1 MPRPAKARSFL
12 LAGAALATLV
22 LAALIL
28 AVPAWAQAPARVEV
42 ERLGE
47 TTRLRLV
54 LPEAAGGALTAEAEI
69 AANMVIVA
77 RLSDAIDAD
86 LATLRQQAPDYIAM
100 ARLDADGRTLRLALN
115 TTLEPRISVSHNV
128 IAIDLAPPGT
138 PAQPDVVSAFALARN
153 AEAEARA
160 DAEAAAAA
168 AALNALQAPALAVT
182 LRVGEASD
190 YTRLAFQWPEDVTYS
205 LSETEGRAVLTF
217 SRAAEID
224 IAQLRAD
231 PPRFVDAVTRL
242 EANSLSLAFIL
253 APQVEARVWSD
264 APGRVVL
271 DLAPEGSTGTEGVL
285 DQLAAYADSLSGDG
299 APSGPEAQAY
309 ASSQPDTGA
318 GPSRIAPQAD
328 ESPEPAQEPASEAAA
343 PPEPEARPDPVPQS
357 GVVPVEVR
365 ENGDDLV
372 LSFTWASLPG
382 AAVFRRSDALWIV
395 FGAGAALETGE
406 VAAVGSRHVNSFRA
420 FSGQDFSALR
430 LVSPISTQADVNAA
444 GATWTITLGDMID
457 EPPLP
462 VRLARDTSFNR
473 PATLR
478 IGLNSAR
485 NVVDVLDP
493 VVGDTLLILTADG
506 EKRGVLTP
514 RQFAQSRIL
523 ASAHGVAIEPYADD
537 LTLTLEPG
545 GARLSRPEGLQLSRA
560 SDPALAASLDRP
572 MTPGF
577 LDLERWRGDQP
588 FMAGRQRL
596 QQAALTLEPEALT
609 ALARF
614 NLGWGLAGEAIGYLN
629 LSIQESP
636 ALGASAQ
643 TAALRGAA
651 EYMMG
656 RFEDAEASLSQTEL
670 INDPSAQPWRA
681 LVAAKSGDWALA
693 RRRFEQG
700 RDQVFFFEPVWRARI
715 AAWHGLS
722 TLRTGDIGAVQALLD
737 QVENGAPDE
746 EAAAIAAFA
755 RAGLAARYGDVDTA
769 IERYDAL
776 TRDPWTPIQA
786 RARLERVRLQSQTGR
801 IAPDEAVDM
810 LESLRF
816 QWRGDDTEVEASAM
830 LGEVY
835 AQAGR
840 FEEALSTMEAT
851 RMRFPESRVSRS
863 LGLEM
868 DTLFRDLFLDGA
880 ADRMDPLTAVAL
892 WREHQQL
899 TPPGPDGVRM
909 VLGVVERLVE
919 VDLLNQ
925 AAEYLQYFVDE
936 RAITMTAQARAAIAA
951 DLAEIYLMDERP
963 EQALRAI
970 EQTRIAGL
978 SGALVAERR
987 LLQARALAG
996 LGRTEHA
1003 QELIENDRTQP
1014 ADRLRARIA
1023 WDERRWLEA
1032 GRRAEALLGD
1042 RWRNT
1047 DALSARDSHDVLR
1060 ALIAYALAEDRASLD
1075 RVEAR
1080 YGGAMA
1086 QTEHASAFATVA
1098 NEVVRPGDARIS
1110 ALVSQLAELDTS
1122 ETLMRGF
1129 LSRNPDTAAAVDGET
1144 G

>member
-1 MPRPAKARSFL
+1 MPRPANARALL
-12 LAGAALATLV
+12 LAGAALAALV
-22 LAALIL
+22 LGAPGL
-28 AVPAWAQAPARVEV
+28 AQAPARVEV

-47 TTRLRLV
+47 TARLRIV
-54 LPEAAGGALTAEAEI
+54 LPESAGGDLTAQAEI
-69 AANMVIVA
+69 AANMVVVA
-77 RLSDAIDAD
+77 RLSDSIDAD

-100 ARLDADGRTLRLALN
+100 ARLDPDGMTLRLALN
-115 TTLEPRISVSHNV
+115 TALEPRISVSHNI
-128 IAIDLAPPGT
+128 IAIDLAPPGA
-138 PAQPDVVSAFALARN
+138 PPQPDIVSPYERART
-153 AEAEARA
+153 AEARA
-160 DAEAAAAA
+160 QAEAAAAA
-168 AALNALQAPALAVT
+168 AAAARAVPPPPALPVT

-205 LSETEGRAVLTF
+205 LSEDEGRAVLTF
-217 SRAAEID
+217 ARAAEID
-224 IAQLRAD
+224 IAGLRAA

-242 EANSLSLAFIL
+242 EADGLSLAFIL

-285 DQLAAYADSLSGDG
+285 DQLAAYADSLSGGDT
-299 APSGPEAQAY
+299 PSGPDVEAYRQAEG
-309 ASSQPDTGA
+309 APDTAAETGTEA
-318 GPSRIAPQAD
+318 GIEAGQAAPAL
-328 ESPEPAQEPASEAAA
+328 EAA
-343 PPEPEARPDPVPQS
+343 PEARPDSAPES
-357 GVVPVEVR
+357 GVVPIEVR
-365 ENGDDLV
+365 ETGEDLV
-372 LSFTWASLPG
+372 LSFSWASLPG

-395 FGAGAALETGE
+395 FGAGAELDAGE
-406 VAAVGSRHVNSFRA
+406 IAAVGSRHVDSFRT
-420 FSGQDFSALR
+420 FSGQDFAALR
-430 LVSPISTQADVNAA
+430 LVSPISTQADVHAA
-444 GATWTITLGDMID
+444 GATWTVTLADMID

-485 NVVDVLDP
+485 DVIETPDP

-514 RQFAQSRIL
+514 RRFAESRIL

-545 GARLSRPEGLQLSRA
+545 GARLSRPDGLQLSRA
-560 SDPALAASLDRP
+560 ADPALAASLDRP

-577 LDLERWRGDQP
+577 LDLERWRGEQP
-588 FMAGRQRL
+588 FLEGQRRL

-614 NLGWGLAGEAIGYLN
+614 HLGWGLAGEAIGYLN
-629 LSIQESP
+629 LSIEENP
-636 ALGASAQ
+636 ALGSSAE

-656 RFEDAEASLSQTEL
+656 RYEDAEASLSHTEL
-670 INDPSAQPWRA
+670 VNDPSAQPWRG
-681 LVAAKSGDWALA
+681 LVAAQSRDWALA

-700 RDQVFFFEPVWRARI
+700 RDHVFFFEPVWRSRI

-722 TLRTGDIGAVQALLD
+722 ALRTGDVGAVERWLD
-737 QVENGAPDE
+737 QVDIGTPDE

-755 RAGLAARYGDVDTA
+755 RAGLAARYGDVDSA
-769 IERYDAL
+769 IDQYEAL
-776 TRDPWTPIQA
+776 TRDTWLPIRA
-786 RARLERVRLQSQTGR
+786 RAQLEKLRLQSQTGR
-801 IAPDEAVDM
+801 IAPDEAVEM

-830 LGEVY
+830 LGQVY

-840 FEEALSTMEAT
+840 FDEALSTMDST
-851 RMRFPESRVSRS
+851 RLRFPESPVARR

-868 DTLFRDLFLDGA
+868 DTLFRDLFLDGG

-892 WREHQQL
+892 WREHQEL

-978 SGALVAERR
+978 SGDLVAERR

-996 LGRTEHA
+996 VGRTEHA
-1003 QELIENDRTQP
+1003 QELIANDRTEP

-1023 WDERRWLEA
+1023 WDDRQWLEA

-1042 RWRNT
+1042 RWRS
-1047 DALSARDSHDVLR
+1047 DDELSRRDSHDVLR
-1060 ALIAYALAEDRASLD
+1060 ALIAYALAGDGASMD

-1080 YGGAMA
+1080 YGAAMA
-1086 QTEHASAFATVA
+1086 RTEHASAFSTVA
-1098 NEVVRPGDARIS
+1098 NEAVRPGDARIS
-1110 ALVSQLAELDTS
+1110 ALVSELAELDTS

-1129 LSRNPDTAAAVDGET
+1129 RSGEGDEET